1 MSTDTVDLTFIG
13 RQVKE
18 TNAAV
23 QKMTSEV
30 AEMRRAFLMLADK
43 ATRTDRHIAE
53 VKDDI
58 ELLVKSELMGS
69 ILNLETK
76 VAALL
81 EDHTSRLEGKLDEVL
96 LALGRGPAVPSA

>member
-1 MSTDTVDLTFIG
+1 MSTDTVDLSFIG

-18 TNAAV
+18 TNAAI

-30 AEMRRAFLMLADK
+30 SEMRRGFLMLADK
-43 ATRTDRHIAE
+43 ASRTDRHISE

-69 ILNLETK
+69 ILNLETR
-76 VAALL
+76 VATLL
-81 EDHTSRLEGKLDEVL
+81 EDHTSRMEAKVDEVIA
-96 LALGRGPAVPSA
+96 ALGQHPRP